1 MTRKEG
7 GGGAKE
13 GEEEEESMRCVGE
26 GIREG

>member
-7 GGGAKE
+7 GGSAKE